1 MLATL
6 SVFIYLEMSIILP
19 SFLKDSFTGH
29 SIVVVVVFPFSIVS
43 SILFYFS
50 SSSSSSFF
58 KNVKL
63 QQI

>member
-19 SFLKDSFTGH
+19 SFLKGSFTGH